1 MTAPAS
7 NMWARLVGQEAAV
20 RALGHAVD
28 QRATGRSFLVT
39 GPRGVGREPAARA
52 LAASVLCEQGGCG
65 SCSSCARVL
74 RDAHADVAHVAPE
87 GAQILVDQIREIR
100 HMVAR
105 SPVEGRAKVI
115 VLHEADSLNAAA
127 ANAML
132 KILEEPPSDTLFILI
147 SDRPEDLL
155 ETIRSRCRRIDFQ
168 PLTPDVIRSILIEQ
182 HDVPERTAAWATRA
196 GGDLATALRFA
207 KDPDARDRR
216 GRHLDIPG
224 RVVRGGL
231 IECIR
236 MAGELLDEAQAA
248 TARLREE
255 HDAEVAALA
264 EMLGERRGSAG
275 ARKRLEGRHK
285 RELKAREALVVDSA
299 LRDLTSFYRDCL
311 LLAAGAGDEVLINA
325 EEADR
330 LRKTA
335 SAIDP
340 RWFLAAV
347 DAVERARR
355 MLTRNTQPRLTLEA
369 LFAQLSTPRVAA
381 R

>member
-1 MTAPAS
+1 MSTAS
-7 NMWARLVGQEAAV
+7 DMWARLVGQQAAV
-20 RALGHAVD
+20 RALGHALE
-28 QRATGRSFLVT
+28 QHATGRSFLFT

-52 LAASVLCEQGGCG
+52 LAASVLCEHGGCG
-65 SCSSCARVL
+65 GCSSCARVL
-74 RDAHADVAHVAPE
+74 RDAHADVVHVAPE
-87 GAQILVDQIREIR
+87 GAQILVDQIREVR
-100 HMVAR
+100 RTVAR

-115 VLHEADSLNAAA
+115 VLHEADALNPAA

-147 SDRPEDLL
+147 SERPEDLL

-168 PLTPDVIRSILIEQ
+168 PLTPDVIRSILAEQ
-182 HDVPERTAAWATRA
+182 HGVNEQTSSWAART
-196 GGDLATALRFA
+196 GGDLATALRLA
-207 KDPDARDRR
+207 KDPDAKERR
-216 GRHLDIPG
+216 ARHLDIPG

-248 TARLREE
+248 TAKLREE
-255 HDAEVAALA
+255 QDAEIVALA

-285 RELKAREALVVDSA
+285 RELKAREALVIDAA

-311 LLAAGAGDEVLINA
+311 LLAAGAVDEVLINS

-335 SAIDP
+335 GAIEPGWLLSAI
-340 RWFLAAV
+340 
-347 DAVERARR
+347 DAVERSRR

-369 LFAQLSTPRVAA
+369 LFAQLSTPRIIP